1 MAVLA
6 VTLTV
11 VPDENEALHL
21 AGQLIPAGVLVTV
34 PGPTTT
40 TANVDGV
47 AAMAGGAATKSDK
60 EPAVTATRAVLSRS
74 RLKASGRV
82 IDVPRR
88 AILNI

>member
-1 MAVLA
+1 LAVLA
-6 VTLTV
+6 VTVTV
-11 VPDENEALHL
+11 VPDGNEALQL

-34 PGPTTT
+34 PRPTTT

-47 AAMAGGAATKSDK
+47 AATAGGAATKSDK
-60 EPAVTATRAVLSRS
+60 EPAVRATSDALIRS
-74 RLKASGRV
+74 RPKASGRV